1 VKFNLEF
8 LQFLRNDIFGSS
20 HDGDSPY
27 YKIYGNL
34 KRKIMHTLIS
44 KGKKPDSK
52 DTKTLNENYN
62 DINVFIY
69 NF

>member
-1 VKFNLEF
+1 
-8 LQFLRNDIFGSS
+8 
-20 HDGDSPY
+20 
-27 YKIYGNL
+27 
-34 KRKIMHTLIS
+34 MHTLIS